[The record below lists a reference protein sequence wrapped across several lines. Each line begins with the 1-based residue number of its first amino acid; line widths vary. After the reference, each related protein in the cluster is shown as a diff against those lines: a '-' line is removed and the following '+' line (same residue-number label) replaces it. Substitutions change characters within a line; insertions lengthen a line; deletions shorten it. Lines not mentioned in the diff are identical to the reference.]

1 MTGRLR
7 ITERA
12 ARGLCGE
19 HVTEP
24 VLAGRWG
31 KVRIRPGRPVWPLS
45 SEGHLWC
52 PESVGLSRVGL
63 AGLFLAGSGISA
75 CVRLPCVTR
84 LPGRGACLLRSL
96 EREHG
101 VPRPQGRMCPEG
113 ALLLLGSI

>member
-31 KVRIRPGRPVWPLS
+31 KVR
-45 SEGHLWC
+45 
-52 PESVGLSRVGL
+52 ESGLGGQCGLSALRDT
-63 AGLFLAGSGISA
+63 SGA
-75 CVRLPCVTR
+75 Q
-84 LPGRGACLLRSL
+84 SL
-96 EREHG
+96 WD
-101 VPRPQGRMCPEG
+101 
-113 ALLLLGSI
+113 